1 MSRAFSTTAQQLKKL
16 KWRLNGT
23 TVDVAWAQRTAE
35 KAVDKAPGLAGKVDS
50 GVVQG
55 NPHPTDKTGDP
66 YHASITLGINDV
78 QGKDRVT
85 SAHVYP
91 DGSVTFSKEVYGRV
105 KVDVD
110 PAAPK
115 EGSASK

>member
-1 MSRAFSTTAQQLKKL
+1 
-16 KWRLNGT
+16 
-23 TVDVAWAQRTAE
+23 
-35 KAVDKAPGLAGKVDS
+35 KAVDKAPGLAGKVNS

-55 NPHPTDKTGDP
+55 NPHPTDKTRDP
-66 YHASITLGINDV
+66 YHASITLGINNIE
-78 QGKDRVT
+78 GKDRVT

-91 DGSVTFSKEVYGRV
+91 NRSVTFSKEVYGRV
-105 KVDVD
+105 KVNVD

>member
-1 MSRAFSTTAQQLKKL
+1 MHNPSDRN
-16 KWRLNGT
+16 R
-23 TVDVAWAQRTAE
+23 
-35 KAVDKAPGLAGKVDS
+35 
-50 GVVQG
+50 G

-91 DGSVTFSKEVYGRV
+91 DGSVTFSKECTGES
-105 KVDVD
+105 KLMLILL
-110 PAAPK
+110 PPKKAALPNK
-115 EGSASK
+115 QQRLQLSSISTFSRAGEERQCMWTREITLSL

>member
-1 MSRAFSTTAQQLKKL
+1 M
-16 KWRLNGT
+16 
-23 TVDVAWAQRTAE
+23 DVAWAQRTAE
-35 KAVDKAPGLAGKVDS
+35 KAVDKAPGLADKVDS
-50 GVVQG
+50 ESYSTCAFYSCQGMHSPSDRNRG
-55 NPHPTDKTGDP
+55 NPHSTDKTGNP